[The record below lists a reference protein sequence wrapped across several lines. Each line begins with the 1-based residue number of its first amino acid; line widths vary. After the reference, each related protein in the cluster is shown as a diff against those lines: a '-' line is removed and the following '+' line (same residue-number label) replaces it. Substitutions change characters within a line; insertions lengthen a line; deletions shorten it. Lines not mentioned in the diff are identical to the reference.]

1 MSEQNQVAVGHEY
14 DGIREYDNP
23 TPGWWHLIF
32 FATVLF
38 SAFYW
43 IIWEMDPD
51 APTLASTHEK
61 QQAAVYKMQFAKL
74 GTLKQDEAT
83 LLSLM
88 GDSKWLAVGES
99 MYKANCASCHAA
111 DGHGMVGP
119 NLTDDKYGNVKAP
132 LDIVRVIA
140 DGANSGAMPAWRNR
154 LNGNELMLVS
164 AYVASLR
171 GRNLSGPGLAND
183 HEVAPWP
190 QAPAKPDGQ
199 TGSSN
204 AARPAG
210 STGDGVS
217 LAPSASTQ
225 PNG

>member
-83 LLSLM
+83 LLSLISIPVTSTNA
-88 GDSKWLAVGES
+88 G
-99 MYKANCASCHAA
+99 AA
-111 DGHGMVGP
+111 
-119 NLTDDKYGNVKAP
+119 
-132 LDIVRVIA
+132 
-140 DGANSGAMPAWRNR
+140 
-154 LNGNELMLVS
+154 VS
-164 AYVASLR
+164 ANKPL
-171 GRNLSGPGLAND
+171 
-183 HEVAPWP
+183 P
-190 QAPAKPDGQ
+190 Q
-199 TGSSN
+199 
-204 AARPAG
+204 
-210 STGDGVS
+210 
-217 LAPSASTQ
+217 
-225 PNG
+225 